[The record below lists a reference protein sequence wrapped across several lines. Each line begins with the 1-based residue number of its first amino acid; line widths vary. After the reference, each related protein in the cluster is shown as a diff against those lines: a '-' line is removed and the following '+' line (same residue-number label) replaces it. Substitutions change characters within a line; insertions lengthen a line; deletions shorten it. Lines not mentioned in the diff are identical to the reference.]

1 MFRAM
6 ILLCAVLALAPGALA
21 ARAAHGGA
29 GASPRFSSARATSRS
44 PAPQPR
50 GGPGTLG
57 GYQQR
62 PPVSSRVPYPGGYY
76 LVPYYPGG
84 YYNGLAY
91 DPFYFDPFYG
101 DPFFAGPRVYASPG
115 YRSEEGW
122 SERGNVHLQVEPKDV
137 EVIVDGIPS
146 AKGGRAAL
154 DLPSGMHHI
163 EIHRSGYRT
172 WSVDLDVKQG
182 VRYRLEQR
190 LERLPKVERQQ
201 DVTRSPAAGRGE
213 ARLNVQPADTIVDLD
228 GRFLGM
234 ADLLRDSAT
243 LHRLPVGRHKL
254 RFSRPGYETVER
266 EIDISP
272 DRRTEVRV
280 ELERK

>member
-1 MFRAM
+1 M
-6 ILLCAVLALAPGALA
+6 ILLGAGLALAPGAHA
-21 ARAAHGGA
+21 APAAHAGA
-29 GASPRFSSARATSRS
+29 GASPRFSSAGTASGS
-44 PAPQPR
+44 PAPRPR

-62 PPVSSRVPYPGGYY
+62 PPRPGRVTYPSGYY
-76 LVPYYPGG
+76 LVPYYPGA
-84 YYNGLAY
+84 YYNGFNY

-115 YRSEEGW
+115 YGSEDEW
-122 SERGNVHLQVEPKDV
+122 SKRGNVQLQVEPKDV

-163 EIHRSGYRT
+163 QLQRSGYRT

-190 LERLPKVERQQ
+190 
-201 DVTRSPAAGRGE
+201 
-213 ARLNVQPADTIVDLD
+213 
-228 GRFLGM
+228 
-234 ADLLRDSAT
+234 
-243 LHRLPVGRHKL
+243 
-254 RFSRPGYETVER
+254 
-266 EIDISP
+266 
-272 DRRTEVRV
+272 
-280 ELERK
+280 